1 MSRCGMDFESLLD
14 YYEGRADEATA
25 ARVREHLANGCKTCQ
40 QQLARVARTLDV
52 LPELGRLPVPEQA
65 MERARAL
72 YRDRFTRPER
82 PSLLAQL
89 VFDSRTN
96 LALAGARGEES
107 ASLQQHYRTDHYD
120 IDLWQEATEEKAW
133 YLIGQALSTQGDAIL
148 RPDAVL
154 LISPEGATQ
163 TARIEPRE
171 FHFDAVPEGRYTMI
185 VQLGGVDVTLPDV
198 LVGKQ
203 GPS

>member
-1 MSRCGMDFESLLD
+1 MLRCGMSFESILD

-25 ARVREHLANGCKTCQ
+25 ARVREHLADGCKTCQ
-40 QQLARVARTLDV
+40 QQLARVAHTLDV

-65 MERARAL
+65 MERARAIF
-72 YRDRFTRPER
+72 RERFSMPER
-82 PSLLAQL
+82 PSILAQL

-107 ASLQQHYRTDHYD
+107 ASLQQHFRTDLHD

-133 YLIGQALSTQGDAIL
+133 YLIGQVISTQDDTIL
-148 RPDAVL
+148 QPDAVL
-154 LISPEGATQ
+154 LRLPEGATQ

-171 FHFDAVPEGRYTMI
+171 FHFDAVPEGSYEMI
-185 VQLGGVDVTLPDV
+185 VQLGEVDITLPDV
-198 LVGKQ
+198 QVGK
-203 GPS
+203 